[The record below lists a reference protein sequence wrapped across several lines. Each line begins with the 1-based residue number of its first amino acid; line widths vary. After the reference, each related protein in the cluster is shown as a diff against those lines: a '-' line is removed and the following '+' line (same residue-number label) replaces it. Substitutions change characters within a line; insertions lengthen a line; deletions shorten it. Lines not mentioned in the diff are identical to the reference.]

1 MGGAPPPPLG
11 FAPQG
16 GPEAALFGVPP
27 GPPAETPRGSTPSRG
42 GGGSPLDV
50 GTLAADPRP
59 GTRRRG
65 VEGDHDEP
73 LGEEWH
79 PGDPRTGMILAG
91 AACASLGSPPASPTG
106 LAVNTPAAVQKPR
119 GGGGVEKFR
128 TPRVNAG
135 VLRSA
140 LGLDNPGAG
149 GGADPDRREGSD
161 TTRGVGPPT
170 RHPQGA
176 DRQRPSRP
184 PPGGPG
190 VPPGAVTSPA
200 RTGMLTGDRGY
211 PPAIR
216 GMPTTSPGRRG
227 VPPATPPTPR
237 TPCRRAGVWTGG
249 PPGHRG
255 GPRDTPACTF
265 FWVFNNSPSRDKD
278 GTLFGTE
285 IWDKNRAG
293 TARDKNRDGAIRWD
307 RGV

>member
-16 GPEAALFGVPP
+16 GPEAALFGAPP

-128 TPRVNAG
+128 TPRVSAG
-135 VLRSA
+135 VLTSA
-140 LGLDNPGAG
+140 LGPDNPGAG
-149 GGADPDRREGSD
+149 GGADPDRREGERHHQGCGSPHSAPAGGRPPAAVQAA
-161 TTRGVGPPT
+161 TRGSGGAPRRCDIT
-170 RHPQGA
+170 RPHGHA
-176 DRQRPSRP
+176 H
-184 PPGGPG
+184 GGPG
-190 VPPGAVTSPA
+190 VPPGH
-200 RTGMLTGDRGY
+200 TGD
-211 PPAIR
+211 ADNL
-216 GMPTTSPGRRG
+216 
-227 VPPATPPTPR
+227 PR
-237 TPCRRAGVWTGG
+237 TPGGTPGHTPHPPHPMPEGGGLDRGAPGTPGG
-249 PPGHRG
+249 PPGH
-255 GPRDTPACTF
+255 PRVHIF
-265 FWVFNNSPSRDKD
+265 L
-278 GTLFGTE
+278 G
-285 IWDKNRAG
+285 I
-293 TARDKNRDGAIRWD
+293 
-307 RGV
+307 

>member
-79 PGDPRTGMILAG
+79 PGGSRTGMILAG

-128 TPRVNAG
+128 TPRVTRRG
-135 VLRSA
+135 RERIVTGS
-140 LGLDNPGAG
+140 GHPGCRWWSGPGPQG
-149 GGADPDRREGSD
+149 GGATPPGVWVPPLGTRR
-161 TTRGVGPPT
+161 GPTASGRPG
-170 RHPQGA
+170 RHP
-176 DRQRPSRP
+176 
-184 PPGGPG
+184 G
-190 VPPGAVTSPA
+190 V
-200 RTGMLTGDRGY
+200 RGY
-211 PPAIR
+211 PPA
-216 GMPTTSPGRRG
+216 
-227 VPPATPPTPR
+227 
-237 TPCRRAGVWTGG
+237 
-249 PPGHRG
+249 
-255 GPRDTPACTF
+255 
-265 FWVFNNSPSRDKD
+265 
-278 GTLFGTE
+278 L
-285 IWDKNRAG
+285 
-293 TARDKNRDGAIRWD
+293 
-307 RGV
+307 